1 MNESN
6 TAPAY
11 STNGKSDQ
19 APMGAAFAPRPALPM
34 DFGVGSNVPAIAAQG
49 LRKVYGEHVAVQGA
63 NLLVWP
69 GEIVGF
75 LGPNGAGKTTTIR
88 MLTGLLKP
96 TAGTASIMGHDIQAD
111 PVRAKASFGYVPD
124 TPNLYGKLSGW
135 EFLRFVSRLYR
146 VPADQAERRAAEL
159 MRLFDLYEAGADMIE
174 GYSHGMQQKIA
185 LAGAL
190 VHDPQVLFLD
200 EPTVGLDPR
209 SARLIKDLL
218 LQLKS
223 RGSAVFF
230 STHILEIA
238 ERMCD
243 RVIIIDK
250 GNIIAAGTMAELRGQ
265 GQGSLEDI
273 FLNLTGGAEYA
284 ELADVLR

>member
-1 MNESN
+1 
-6 TAPAY
+6 
-11 STNGKSDQ
+11 
-19 APMGAAFAPRPALPM
+19 
-34 DFGVGSNVPAIAAQG
+34 
-49 LRKVYGEHVAVQGA
+49 VYGEHVAVEGA

-96 TAGTASIMGHDIQAD
+96 TSGTAAIMGHDIVAE
-111 PVRAKASFGYVPD
+111 PVPAKASFGYVPD

-146 VPADQAERRAAEL
+146 VPPQQAEHRAAEL
-159 MRLFDLYEAGADMIE
+159 LRLFDLYEGGADMIE
-174 GYSHGMQQKIA
+174 SYSHGMQQKIA
-185 LAGAL
+185 LAAAL
-190 VHDPQVLFLD
+190 VHDPKVLFLD

-209 SARLIKDLL
+209 SARLIKDIL
-218 LQLKS
+218 LQLKA

-250 GNIIAAGTMAELRGQ
+250 GRIIAAGTIAELRGQ